1 MYMYQIIW
9 NLKIFA
15 KIVLFLLCF
24 YSSSALNNR
33 PLFMHN
39 GSNNNNR
46 RTSGLVDVEVSNFRR
61 ALPQFLAVSIKNI
74 LLFGK

>member
-1 MYMYQIIW
+1 
-9 NLKIFA
+9 
-15 KIVLFLLCF
+15 
-24 YSSSALNNR
+24 
-33 PLFMHN
+33 MHN